1 MPKLPGK
8 PEAQDKEMKKV
19 IDKNKKNI
27 YAGY

>member
-1 MPKLPGK
+1 MPKLPGN
-8 PEAQDKEMKKV
+8 PEPGDKEMKKI